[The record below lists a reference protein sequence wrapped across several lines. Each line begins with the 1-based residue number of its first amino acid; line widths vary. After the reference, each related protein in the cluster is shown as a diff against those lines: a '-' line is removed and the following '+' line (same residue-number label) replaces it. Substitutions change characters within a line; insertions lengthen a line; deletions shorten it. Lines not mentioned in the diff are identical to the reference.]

1 MKLCCSRL
9 EIRPFLQ
16 YVCLRINAL
25 SLSLQAEEIGDD
37 EEIPVSYHNAIILNQ
52 VRISEKCI
60 LYHKSTCIKSKS
72 QAYQCS
78 ISDKLASLEEQL
90 QENSRRQA
98 EVDQEIQ
105 ILMSGGKSSSF
116 GFAPSNKRS
125 VNVFAVPYFKDVN
138 LYSHP
143 PNADTLA
150 KRNNGELDV
159 YCTAPREW
167 TKEEQKRL
175 TNAVREDAIRERCR
189 QSWHQ

>member
-1 MKLCCSRL
+1 M
-9 EIRPFLQ
+9 
-16 YVCLRINAL
+16 
-25 SLSLQAEEIGDD
+25 
-37 EEIPVSYHNAIILNQ
+37 
-52 VRISEKCI
+52 
-60 LYHKSTCIKSKS
+60 
-72 QAYQCS
+72 
-78 ISDKLASLEEQL
+78 ASLEEQL

-105 ILMSGGKSSSF
+105 ILLSGGKSSSF
-116 GFAPSNKRS
+116 GFAPSNRRS

-189 QSWHQ
+189 ALNERDAELEIRIRVSQFNGVAKQDTDDMREESRNIKIKTEEIVGLSNAELLQNRYESFDWMRISTQTVG